1 MEITPENLSKLK
13 KHLRVEGDEEDD
25 LITGYAQAAIDFVE
39 NYCDGA
45 LVKTLTPPVINQDPP
60 REVIF
65 TAGIWH
71 AILLLTAYWYENR
84 EAAGQELTEIPLGVE
99 PLLLRHR
106 KWH

>member
-1 MEITPENLSKLK
+1 VEISPQQMALVK
-13 KHLRVEGDEEDD
+13 KHLRVDHDDEDD
-25 LITGYAQAAIDFVE
+25 LIAGYTQASVDFVE
-39 NYCDGA
+39 HYCDGA
-45 LVKTLTPPVINQDPP
+45 LVSELTIPAVNEEPP

-106 KWH
+106 KWN